1 MLNPTSTAIN
11 DTSVIISTDIGFP
24 ASNTAAATASMM
36 PDILGIYASRLIL
49 SSPRF
54 CDYTVVEWQKEH
66 P

>member
-1 MLNPTSTAIN
+1 M
-11 DTSVIISTDIGFP
+11 SVIISTDIGFP